1 MSRNIK
7 TRGQTVKIASFNVN
21 GIRAR
26 MPVILDWIERES
38 PDILCMQETKV
49 QDEEFPES
57 PFVERGYHCTYKGQK
72 SFNGVAIASRETPLK
87 AAFGFGGD
95 DETEKPR
102 IATAFFT
109 DLTVVNTYIPQG
121 REPGSEQFSY
131 KLKWFG
137 RILEFFEN
145 HFTPDMKL
153 VWTGDFN
160 VAPEPIDV
168 YDPGR
173 LLGSVGYHP
182 DEHEA
187 LSKVMGWGFKD
198 VYRIHNPGEREFTFW
213 DYRIPNSVKRGLGW
227 RLDHIC
233 ATKSL
238 AEMSVSALIDK
249 APRLAE
255 KPSDHTPII
264 AEFRL

>member
-1 MSRNIK
+1 L
-7 TRGQTVKIASFNVN
+7 KIASFNVN
-21 GIRAR
+21 GIKAR
-26 MPVILDWIERES
+26 MPVIVDWIKKVS

-49 QDEEFPES
+49 QDGEFPDDI
-57 PFVERGYHCTYKGQK
+57 FKTYGYYCIYRGQK
-72 SFNGVAIASRETPLK
+72 SYNGVAIISREVPLK
-87 AAFGFGGD
+87 SVFGFSDG

-109 DLTVVNTYIPQG
+109 NLTVVNTYIPQG

-131 KLKWFG
+131 KLDWFE
-137 RILEFFEN
+137 RIRHYFN
-145 HFTPDMKL
+145 NNFTPDMNV

-168 YDPGR
+168 YDPVK

-182 DEHEA
+182 LEHES
-187 LSKVMGWGFKD
+187 LSNVMKWGFTD
-198 VYRIHNPGEREFTFW
+198 IYRIHKPDEKGFTFW

-227 RLDHIC
+227 RLDHIF
-233 ATKSL
+233 ATESL
-238 AEMSVSALIDK
+238 AEKSVSAWIDT

-255 KPSDHTPII
+255 RPSDHTPIV
-264 AEFRL
+264 AEFKL